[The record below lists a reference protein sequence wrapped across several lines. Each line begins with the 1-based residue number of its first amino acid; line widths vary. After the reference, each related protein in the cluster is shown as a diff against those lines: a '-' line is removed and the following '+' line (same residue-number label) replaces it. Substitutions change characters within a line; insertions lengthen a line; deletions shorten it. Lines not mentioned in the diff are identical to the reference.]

1 MVFPRILRAT
11 RPLHSNG
18 YILPHIAFITRRFL
32 FVDPSD
38 GTCSSSMCNSTI
50 SEQFVLKE
58 LSDLLPIDLDPPKPR
73 LFTERPMQECALTS
87 LRDQILS
94 PAERL
99 RGVFLQKLPGR
110 SALESALSAI
120 SVDLTHD
127 IYSDVLNKGNLG
139 GAAMVSFFS
148 WAIQQPKVVPCTKT
162 YNVMLRALGRRK
174 FFDFVDEILLRMK
187 DDDVKVNAE
196 TLEILMDSYVRA
208 RRVLKAVELFKNLA
222 EIGAERNVE
231 SLNILLK
238 CLFRRSHFKVAN
250 SLFHT
255 TKGEISFD
263 CTTYNEMIGGWAK
276 FGRVDK
282 VESYWMMMTADG
294 FSPNSVTYKHIIEA
308 FGRAGRIDEA
318 VDIFKKMK
326 EKDCPQDTI
335 SYNAMISNFIALGE
349 LDKGIEYYRGMIEKE
364 CSPNIDTY
372 SILICA
378 LLKVRRVADALEIFD
393 EMVCCGIL
401 PSTGMITSIIEPLCS
416 FGPPHAAMVIYN
428 KCRKAGCKLSLRTY
442 KLLLMRL
449 SRFGKVGMVLKIWK
463 EMQDNGYDS
472 DKEVYEYIVNG
483 LCNVGQVDN
492 AVLVVEESLRRGFC
506 LPRTIYSKL
515 NGKLLQMNKVERAY
529 RLFLKVKVARKNAN
543 SRSYWRANG
552 WHF

>member
-1 MVFPRILRAT
+1 MVFPRLLGAT
-11 RPLHSNG
+11 RPLRCNG
-18 YILPHIAFITRRFL
+18 YILPHITSVARRFL
-32 FVDPSD
+32 SVDPSD
-38 GTCSSSMCNSTI
+38 GTCSSSTTNSTI

-58 LSDLLPIDLDPPKPR
+58 LSDLLLIDLDPPKPR
-73 LFTERPMQECALTS
+73 LFAEKPVQESALTS
-87 LRDQILS
+87 IRDRILS
-94 PAERL
+94 PDEQL
-99 RGVFLQKLPGR
+99 RGVFLQKFPGR
-110 SALESALSAI
+110 SALESSLSAVSI
-120 SVDLTHD
+120 DLTHE
-127 IYSDVLNKGNLG
+127 IYSDVLNKGSLG

-148 WAIQQPKVVPCTKT
+148 WAIQQPKVAPCAKT

-187 DDDVKVNAE
+187 DHDVKVNAE
-196 TLEILMDSYVRA
+196 VLEILMDNYVRA

-222 EIGAERNVE
+222 EIGAMRNVE

-238 CLFRRSHFKVAN
+238 CLCRRSHVKVAN
-250 SLFHT
+250 SLFNT
-255 TKGEISFD
+255 TRGEISFD
-263 CTTYNEMIGGWAK
+263 CTTYNEIIGGWAK

-282 VESYWMMMTADG
+282 VESYWMMMIADG

-308 FGRAGRIDEA
+308 LGRAGRIDEA
-318 VDIFKKMK
+318 IDIFKKMK
-326 EKDCPQDTI
+326 EKDCPQDTMA
-335 SYNAMISNFIALGE
+335 YNAMISTFMALGE

-364 CSPNIDTY
+364 CSPNLDTY
-372 SILICA
+372 SILIFA

-401 PSTGMITSIIEPLCS
+401 PSTGMITSIIEPLCK
-416 FGPPHAAMVIYN
+416 FGPPHAAMVVYK
-428 KCRKAGCKLSLRTY
+428 KCRKAGCKVPLRAY

-463 EMQDNGYDS
+463 EIQDNGYDS
-472 DKEVYEYIVNG
+472 DKDIYQYIVNG

-492 AVLVVEESLRRGFC
+492 AVLVVEESLQRGFC

-515 NGKLLQMNKVERAY
+515 NSKLLRMNKVERAY
-529 RLFLKVKVARKNAN
+529 RLFLKVKVARQNAN